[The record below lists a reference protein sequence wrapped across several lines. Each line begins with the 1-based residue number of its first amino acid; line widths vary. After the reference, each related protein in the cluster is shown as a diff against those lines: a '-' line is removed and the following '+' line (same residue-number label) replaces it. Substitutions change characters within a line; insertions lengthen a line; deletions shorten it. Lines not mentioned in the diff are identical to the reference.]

1 MDGNRK
7 VSKQKNNESSHL
19 EDENYEGQGTGET
32 NVLTEDEE
40 VVKGTRDS
48 GGSSDDQYMIDTQL
62 QEGENGEIRE
72 ANEETQTQ
80 GRKIESAQHKL
91 SESTHEDE
99 IQEDEYENLINKL
112 LFSAGDE
119 YIFTSWEPGRTN
131 QYYFPTTKEYG
142 QQAEAWLEDTMNY
155 FLIRYEIEACQERFA
170 TGFPEMPRSEPKT

>member
-62 QEGENGEIRE
+62 
-72 ANEETQTQ
+72 
-80 GRKIESAQHKL
+80 
-91 SESTHEDE
+91 
-99 IQEDEYENLINKL
+99 
-112 LFSAGDE
+112 
-119 YIFTSWEPGRTN
+119 
-131 QYYFPTTKEYG
+131 
-142 QQAEAWLEDTMNY
+142 
-155 FLIRYEIEACQERFA
+155 
-170 TGFPEMPRSEPKT
+170 